1 MSNIDTNASGT
12 QKNGLG
18 ARTDGLVKQAQDLG
32 RDLKGQAG
40 EFTQKATDTVKSQA
54 GNFTEQAKEVASDAG
69 DKLLTAVSDQKA
81 AGADYVGNVANIIRR
96 TAYEFDTDMPQAG
109 HYIREAA
116 AQIES
121 VSEAMRNKNMSEIV
135 GNVQDFARRQPTA
148 FFGAAVLLGFA
159 AVRFLK
165 SAPAN
170 ANQSAGMGNM
180 GTRSGSNMGGSSA
193 SNLGARPASNFG
205 TRSTSNVGGTTAGM

>member
-18 ARTDGLVKQAQDLG
+18 AKTDGLVKQAQDLG
-32 RDLKGQAG
+32 RDLKGQAS

-54 GNFTEQAKEVASDAG
+54 GNLTEQAKEVASDAG

-109 HYIREAA
+109 HYIRKAA
-116 AQIES
+116 AQIEN
-121 VSEAMRNKNMSEIV
+121 VSEAMRNKNMSAIV

-165 SAPAN
+165 SAPVHAT
-170 ANQSAGMGNM
+170 QP
-180 GTRSGSNMGGSSA
+180 
-193 SNLGARPASNFG
+193 ARLAAAPG
-205 TRSTSNVGGTTAGM
+205 SNVGGTTAGM

>member
-12 QKNGLG
+12 QKKGLG
-18 ARTDGLVKQAQDLG
+18 GKTDGLVKQAQDLG
-32 RDLKGQAG
+32 RDLKGQAS

-54 GNFTEQAKEVASDAG
+54 GNLTEQAKEVASDAG
-69 DKLLTAVSDQKA
+69 EKLLTAVSDQKA

-109 HYIREAA
+109 HYIRKAA
-116 AQIES
+116 AQIEN

-135 GNVQDFARRQPTA
+135 GNVQDFARKQPTA

-170 ANQSAGMGNM
+170 ANQSAGFGANSASNM
-180 GTRSGSNMGGSSA
+180 GTRSA
-193 SNLGARPASNFG
+193 
-205 TRSTSNVGGTTAGM
+205 SNVGGTTAGM